1 MKLTIRKTLLFSLGL
16 FVLLA
21 FAALAVTFFRIN
33 RTVIV
38 DGAFRYRESYSVTV
52 EEAGFVDQVLVE
64 TDSRVQK
71 GDVLAVLT
79 NRDLAREI
87 AGMERRISMG
97 VLELANME
105 EQEASLLFA
114 TAQDVLSLE
123 ESLNTKTFEL
133 EYRGDL
139 HEMNEKLYRDGSIT
153 KERHD
158 ASRLAYRSIQ
168 GAVAELNI
176 LRSKKLRVLEDL
188 KVSPSPAR
196 AIKLKALEIDRD
208 QLEYLKSRQER
219 LTIRASE
226 SGVLLAEVWKA
237 LEASYLARGTHI
249 ADIVSFDDIDFVGY
263 TKDSDIIRIREG
275 QVSYFD
281 VEIFRRKVFVN
292 GRVTNIGYKA
302 VDGPGTSSLFP
313 VTIEIGNKKFFDRD
327 QEFYIQAGVKG
338 QAVIIVEES
347 LSLIT
352 LIWEKIL
359 NFTDFGVYTE

>member
-1 MKLTIRKTLLFSLGL
+1 MSLLLHIAVSIDQPMASSKPLIEEKGDHSPHTPLHAGRQTSYYATKSRKQLRAFMKLTIRKTLLFSLGL

-64 TDSRVQK
+64 TDSRVQR

-105 EQEASLLFA
+105 DQEASLLFA

-168 GAVAELNI
+168 GAVAELDI
-176 LRSKKLRVLEDL
+176 LRSKKLRILEDL

-196 AIKLKALEIDRD
+196 AIKQKALEIDRD

-263 TKDSDIIRIREG
+263 TKGFGHHPNQRGSGLLLRRGDIPPQGFCKRQSHQYRLQG
-275 QVSYFD
+275 G
-281 VEIFRRKVFVN
+281 
-292 GRVTNIGYKA
+292 GR
-302 VDGPGTSSLFP
+302 PGHL
-313 VTIEIGNKKFFDRD
+313 
-327 QEFYIQAGVKG
+327 
-338 QAVIIVEES
+338 
-347 LSLIT
+347 
-352 LIWEKIL
+352 
-359 NFTDFGVYTE
+359 